1 MRQGIEVS
9 KNYTKVLRKRINKRK
24 IHSLVRGQDAFQP
37 INEKFSMHKEE
48 IKSLK
53 KILTYKGEQVLGNFK
68 QMLSKK
74 NIENR
79 KDFGCVY
86 TIPDTFSLQHE

>member
-1 MRQGIEVS
+1 MAKKRLMNGKS
-9 KNYTKVLRKRINKRK
+9 TALREGKTHFR
-24 IHSLVRGQDAFQP
+24 P
-37 INEKFSMHKEE
+37 IDDKCSMHEEE

-74 NIENR
+74 KIENR
-79 KDFGCVY
+79 KDFASVY
-86 TIPDTFSLQHE
+86 TIPDTFSFQHE

>member
-1 MRQGIEVS
+1 M
-9 KNYTKVLRKRINKRK
+9 
-24 IHSLVRGQDAFQP
+24 RGQDAFQP
-37 INEKFSMHKEE
+37 IDEKCSMHEEE
-48 IKSLK
+48 IKSSK

-86 TIPDTFSLQHE
+86 TIPDTFSFQHK